1 MISCACRRVTSE
13 SRATL
18 LFLVFLVIPFIS
30 HTIGFLLPEKYTS
43 WQITEWLINYSGG
56 FVRRGLPG
64 TLLYRVSLYAHIPPN
79 QLIVLI
85 SMVSYLILAL
95 VFCRL
100 LKNLLPTWILFS
112 PFLLGMPVWSNF
124 TVRKDT
130 FILLLFAGC
139 IAVVR
144 KVRGFIPMAVILN
157 AVAVIGVLCH
167 EMFMFISLPFLWVLI
182 STRMAKTKPVAHRHL
197 IPAAVL
203 SPLISAGVWA
213 LLHHGDASIAD
224 KITSSWNIIFGCIPG
239 ITFRYAGP
247 EAAIDGIRW
256 TTDFAM
262 SLALGDL
269 RKSIFPVMAGIG
281 LIWFVICGNLHWANG
296 LSKNTDCAA
305 SQKRIQGMFTVI
317 AIVQLVSV
325 LPLFFAGKDFGRW
338 MFLWISSTLLILPCC
353 INEPIDLLE
362 RVSLSVA
369 RIIPRFVNSSKLNP
383 LLFLFAGFPCAN
395 WCLSEYFQ
403 SMPVGC
409 NMHLINEIFRMFL

>member
-1 MISCACRRVTSE
+1 V
-13 SRATL
+13 L
-18 LFLVFLVIPFIS
+18 FVLFLIIPFVS
-30 HTIGFLLPEKYTS
+30 HTIGFLLPDKYTS

-64 TLLYRVSLYAHIPPN
+64 TLLYWVSLHAHIPPN

-100 LKNLLPTWILFS
+100 LKNLLPVWILFS

-167 EMFMFISLPFLWVLI
+167 EIFMFISLPFLWVLI
-182 STRMAKTKPVAHRHL
+182 STRMAKTKPAAHRHL

-224 KITSSWNIIFGCIPG
+224 KITSSWNILFGCISG

-262 SLALGDL
+262 SLALDDL
-269 RKSIFPVMAGIG
+269 SKSILPVTAGIG
-281 LIWFVICGNLHWANG
+281 LIWFVICTTLHRNAVS
-296 LSKNTDCAA
+296 SKDDKRVA
-305 SQKRIQGMFTVI
+305 SRERIQGLFTVI
-317 AIVQLVSV
+317 ALVQLVSV

-338 MFLWISSTLLILPCC
+338 IFLWISSSLLILPCC
-353 INEPIDLLE
+353 INEPVDLLE
-362 RVSLSVA
+362 RLSLSTA
-369 RIIPRFVNSSKLNP
+369 KIIPRFMNSLTLNP
-383 LLFLFAGFPCAN
+383 LLFLFVGFPCAN

-409 NMHLINEIFRMFL
+409 NMHLINEIFLMFL